1 MSPTNH
7 MVRLTSVAALLVLA
21 NFASAYPYAVP
32 QPTKTI
38 EFRELN
44 VQSWPLATAAPGSL
58 DDILGRRALNTVCG
72 YIGGDP
78 DLPATCSA
86 GSHCV
91 VDAGQGVIGCCPD
104 GGSCTQGI
112 YTACVDSNSGAQN
125 EVNPYVY
132 TCEGSNV
139 CYKNSFEGGYSQ
151 YGCGSASNLA
161 TTVAVSASGK
171 SAVKL
176 STIPATQTDSETATA
191 TKKSTT
197 SSNTRSSKTESKSKT
212 ESETTTKTTKTKSST
227 TETATSNTSESSTA
241 SGTDTETSSATQTGE
256 ESASSSTSASAPDS
270 DGDDNGSKNTGAII
284 GGTISG
290 VAALVGLVAL
300 GLFLWK
306 RKKRNQGLDQNQY
319 VHLNNPSAA
328 MAMLIN
334 LHSPGDSINNIQ
346 PLLAPGMQ
354 EVRGTTPPPPSMPMP
369 LPTAR
374 PTITQ
379 VIDRDDDGMEP
390 YSSRTNPYGYGPS
403 IGMAVSEGDQH
414 PMDGDE
420 TPLTRETRE
429 REMDEY
435 NQGYNAGLERIEE
448 EDSRFV
454 AAGSQSP
461 YPGPRGGGGGPLWQ
475 QNRGPGW
482 L

>member
-1 MSPTNH
+1 
-7 MVRLTSVAALLVLA
+7 MVRLPSVAALLALT
-21 NFASAYPYAVP
+21 NFASAYPYAIS
-32 QPTKTI
+32 QPTRTV

-44 VQSWPLATAAPGSL
+44 VQPWPLATAAPGSL

-78 DLPATCSA
+78 NLPATCSA

-112 YTACVDSNSGAQN
+112 YTACVDSNSGPQG

-171 SAVKL
+171 SAVEL
-176 STIPATQTDSETATA
+176 TTIPATKTDSETATT
-191 TKKSTT
+191 TKKSS
-197 SSNTRSSKTESKSKT
+197 SSNTRSSKTESESTT

-227 TETATSNTSESSTA
+227 TETSTSNTSQSSTA
-241 SGTDTETSSATQTGE
+241 SGTDTETSSATQTGD

-306 RKKRNQGLDQNQY
+306 RKKRNQGLDETQ
-319 VHLNNPSAA
+319 
-328 MAMLIN
+328 
-334 LHSPGDSINNIQ
+334 PGDSSNNIQ

-354 EVRGTTPPPPSMPMP
+354 EIRGTTPPPPSMPMP

-379 VIDRDDDGMEP
+379 VIDRDDDDMEP

-403 IGMAVSEGDQH
+403 IGMAVSGGDQH

-454 AAGSQSP
+454 AAGNQSP